1 MLYGKHK
8 IKYYKKKKIIQ
19 KKWRSKKN
27 EKNII

>member
-8 IKYYKKKKIIQ
+8 IKYYKKKKKIQ